1 VNGLHDIVASHEI
14 LVCVGSGGVG
24 KTTSSAVIALHA
36 ALSGR
41 KVLVLTIDPARRLAN
56 SLGLEGID
64 NEETRIDL
72 KTLFPKELT
81 DGGELWAMM
90 LDMKQSFDSVVKR
103 NLEGETAERIL
114 SNRIYQSF
122 SSSLSG
128 THEYSAIER
137 LCELASEGRY
147 DLIVLDTPPTRHA
160 LDFLDAPQRLYDAL
174 DNSALQWL
182 YKPALASGKVG
193 LGLVKLGARGIR
205 RTLGK
210 LTGSALL
217 DETAV
222 FLEHLAPLFGAL
234 RDHAKTVHDLLR
246 ANSTAFIVVTSPD
259 SLTIAEAVYF
269 DERLHEESLNF
280 GGFIVNRVHESVQG
294 SEEMPDKSSLVDLLL
309 SVPGSRRIGK
319 NQLQQLAVE
328 LLANAHDFDRL
339 AEADQAALDG
349 LNARRAGS
357 VHPIP
362 LYSTDIHSLSGLNR
376 LRRDLFLLSE

>member
-210 LTGSALL
+210 LTGSAL
-217 DETAV
+217 
-222 FLEHLAPLFGAL
+222 
-234 RDHAKTVHDLLR
+234 RD
-246 ANSTAFIVVTSPD
+246 
-259 SLTIAEAVYF
+259 
-269 DERLHEESLNF
+269 
-280 GGFIVNRVHESVQG
+280 
-294 SEEMPDKSSLVDLLL
+294 
-309 SVPGSRRIGK
+309 
-319 NQLQQLAVE
+319 
-328 LLANAHDFDRL
+328 
-339 AEADQAALDG
+339 
-349 LNARRAGS
+349 
-357 VHPIP
+357 
-362 LYSTDIHSLSGLNR
+362 
-376 LRRDLFLLSE
+376 